1 MAGAMAFFLA
11 GCGTGDGKNG
21 RQSRLVC
28 TFDLEATVGSGDRGA
43 QRTRHLSAGSIHA
56 AYSVPFDRHAR
67 GERFALWLRP
77 SVDGGWRH
85 AGSLEAS
92 SLAEEVSRAD
102 KDDGGPEVEKNA
114 EIKNC
119 TDRA

>member
-67 GERFALWLRP
+67 GERFTSGYGPP
-77 SVDGGWRH
+77 SMADGGTQAVWKRQVWPKRYRVPTRTMAVQRWRKMP
-85 AGSLEAS
+85 
-92 SLAEEVSRAD
+92 R
-102 KDDGGPEVEKNA
+102 
-114 EIKNC
+114 
-119 TDRA
+119 

>member
-11 GCGTGDGKNG
+11 GCGTEDGKNG

-28 TFDLEATVGSGDRGA
+28 TFGLEATVGSGERGA
-43 QRTRHLSAGSIHA
+43 QRTRHLSAGSVHA

-67 GERFALWLRP
+67 GERFPLWLRP